1 MSIPN
6 PEPGLVISYA
16 YLWHDEHRAG
26 LEEGQKDRP
35 SVIVLAVERKADGAT
50 LVTVSPI
57 THTAPRD
64 PAKRP
69 AEWEVAVERPTY
81 DLTIFKLRCGKR
93 PQPHPTG
100 PADHQDDPGIS
111 AAPAISP
118 ANRSGPEIPGPC
130 VPRPGTR
137 GCDCIRSDSWS
148 IASGSRCA
156 SARRSQGRSSGKSN
170 ARRLG
175 STAL

>member
-57 THTAPRD
+57 THTAP
-64 PAKRP
+64 AILQSGRP
-69 AEWEVAVERPTY
+69 
-81 DLTIFKLRCGKR
+81 
-93 PQPHPTG
+93 
-100 PADHQDDPGIS
+100 
-111 AAPAISP
+111 
-118 ANRSGPEIPGPC
+118 N
-130 VPRPGTR
+130 
-137 GCDCIRSDSWS
+137 
-148 IASGSRCA
+148 
-156 SARRSQGRSSGKSN
+156 GRSRS
-170 ARRLG
+170 RDLRMI
-175 STAL
+175 